1 MIIFFYHIKGKNAV
15 LKISLKII
23 SDENDE
29 NDDDA
34 FGWTCPASDPSRSKK
49 PNYCGNEKHS
59 VEPTSK
65 VGHKLIIIIIIM
77 IACVCV

>member
-1 MIIFFYHIKGKNAV
+1 M
-15 LKISLKII
+15 KII

-34 FGWTCPASDPSRSKK
+34 FGWTTCPASDPSRSKK